1 MTKRIQELQSICKNY
16 NVTAL
21 YVLGSR
27 AAEMLRALE
36 DDSFIIKPSASD
48 LDIGVFT
55 RFPFS
60 AENKICLT
68 LDLETLFNAP
78 RVDLFVLQEV
88 DSFLAANI
96 VRGERV
102 YTADSYLADEYE
114 LFVLGRAGDLA
125 ELERERMAMILE
137 KG

>member
-1 MTKRIQELQSICKNY
+1 MNKRKQELQNICKGY
-16 NVTAL
+16 DLTAL
-21 YVLGSR
+21 YVFGSR

-36 DDSFIIKPSASD
+36 DGLYSFEPSVSD
-48 LDIGVFT
+48 LDVGILT
-55 RFPFS
+55 QSPFS
-60 AENKICLT
+60 VENKVNLA
-68 LDLETLFNAP
+68 LDLENLFRAL

-102 YTADSYLADEYE
+102 YAADSYLADEYE

-125 ELERERMAMILE
+125 ELERERMAMILQE
-137 KG
+137 G